1 MSYHV
6 PLVALEETLLVFRSP
21 ISQPLP
27 SEVQETCG
35 CPVPTVITIED
46 DVEMTVVP
54 RENEEV
60 IPVQV
65 ERPPTYAVGLQ

>member
-1 MSYHV
+1 M
-6 PLVALEETLLVFRSP
+6 FGSP
-21 ISQPLP
+21 ISQSLP

-35 CPVPTVITIED
+35 CPVPAVITIED
-46 DVEMTVVP
+46 NVEMAVVL
-54 RENEEV
+54 RENEEA